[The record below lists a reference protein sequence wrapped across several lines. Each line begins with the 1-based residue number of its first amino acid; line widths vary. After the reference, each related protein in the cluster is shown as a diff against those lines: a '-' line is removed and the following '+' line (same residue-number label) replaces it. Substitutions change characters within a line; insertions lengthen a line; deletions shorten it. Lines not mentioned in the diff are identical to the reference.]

1 LIPFFFKNI
10 INLWKRIK
18 SDKMDNSNISK
29 NIKRLRADLKIN
41 QSELAKK
48 TGISKP
54 TIQRIEQGT
63 TTADVGQLSKM
74 ASALGTEITTLLQ
87 VNTDVISI
95 INQKGGVGKSTLCT
109 LIAVQ
114 IKAKHPE
121 KNIVIIDTD
130 YQSSTKK
137 LDKGD
142 SIVDVIAFDINASS
156 NPILEFVDLV
166 DKLKKEYDLVIVDT
180 AGSFILQ
187 NFTST
192 VVECSSVVL
201 IPIEVSELS
210 ITGSMISIPVVL
222 AGQERRAKKGLK
234 AIASIVVNKAKKITL
249 EQKEIAKMGNLA
261 GIEILKAKISDRIR
275 YSRELSLS
283 KPLVDHT
290 DKNDELNILI
300 DELLIKIDL

>member
-1 LIPFFFKNI
+1 MN
-10 INLWKRIK
+10 N
-18 SDKMDNSNISK
+18 NNISK
-29 NIKRLRADLKIN
+29 NIKRLRADLKVN
-41 QSELAKK
+41 QSELAEK

-63 TTADVGQLSKM
+63 TTADIGQLSKI

-87 VNTDVISI
+87 VNTDVISVV
-95 INQKGGVGKSTLCT
+95 NQKGGVGKSTLCS
-109 LIAVQ
+109 LVAVQ

-121 KNIVIIDTD
+121 KSIVIIDTD
-130 YQSSTKK
+130 YQASTKK

-142 SIVDVIAFDINASS
+142 SIVDVIAFDVNESS

-166 DKLKKEYDLVIVDT
+166 EKLKKEYNLVVVDT

-192 VVECSSVVL
+192 IVECSSLVL
-201 IPIEVSELS
+201 IPIEVNELS
-210 ITGSMISIPVVL
+210 ISGSMITIPVVL
-222 AGQERRAKKGLK
+222 AGQERRTRKGMK
-234 AIASIVVNKAKKITL
+234 ALASIVVNKAKKVTL
-249 EQKEIAKMGNLA
+249 EQKEIAKMGDLA

-283 KPLVDHT
+283 KPMVNPK
-290 DKNDELNILI
+290 DKKDELNILI
-300 DELLIKIDL
+300 DELLTKIDL

>member
-1 LIPFFFKNI
+1 MS
-10 INLWKRIK
+10 KRIK
-18 SDKMDNSNISK
+18 FGKMDNSNISK
-29 NIKRLRADLKIN
+29 NIKRIRAELKVN
-41 QSELAKK
+41 QNELAER

-63 TTADVGQLSKM
+63 TTADVSQLSKI

-87 VNTDVISI
+87 MNTDVISV

-114 IKAKHPE
+114 IKAKLPE

-142 SIVDVIAFDINASS
+142 SIVDVIAFDINESS
-156 NPILEFVDLV
+156 NPILEFVDLIE
-166 DKLKKEYDLVIVDT
+166 KLKKEYDLVVVDT

-192 VVECSSVVL
+192 VVECSSIVL

-234 AIASIVVNKAKKITL
+234 ALASIVVNKAKKITL

-261 GIEILKAKISDRIR
+261 GIEILNAKISDRIR

-290 DKNDELNILI
+290 DKDDELNVLI
-300 DELLIKIDL
+300 DELLTKIDL

>member
-1 LIPFFFKNI
+1 
-10 INLWKRIK
+10 
-18 SDKMDNSNISK
+18 MDNNNISK
-29 NIKRLRADLKIN
+29 NIKRLRANLKVN
-41 QSELAKK
+41 QGELAEK

-63 TTADVGQLSKM
+63 TTADVGQLSKI
-74 ASALGTEITTLLQ
+74 AAALGTEITTLLQ
-87 VNTDVISI
+87 VNTDVISVV
-95 INQKGGVGKSTLCT
+95 NQKGGVGKSTLCS
-109 LIAVQ
+109 LVAVQ

-121 KNIVIIDTD
+121 KSIVIIDTD

-142 SIVDVIAFDINASS
+142 SIVNVIAFDVNESS

-166 DKLKKEYDLVIVDT
+166 EKLKKEYDLVVVDT

-201 IPIEVSELS
+201 IPIEVNELS
-210 ITGSMISIPVVL
+210 ISGSMITIPVVL

-234 AIASIVVNKAKKITL
+234 ALASIIVNKAKKVTL
-249 EQKEIAKMGNLA
+249 EQKEIAKMGDLA
-261 GIEILKAKISDRIR
+261 GIEILKTKISDRIR

-283 KPLVDHT
+283 KPMVDPK
-290 DKNDELNILI
+290 DKTDELNILI
-300 DELLIKIDL
+300 DELLTKIDL